1 MPEESQKKK
10 RILLVEDVY
19 DLKLVM
25 KTILETHGFDVVT
38 ASNGKAAL
46 SLYNDSFDIILTD
59 LAMPEMGGVE
69 LIREIK
75 KINPGAICLV
85 ITGYTDIYVPEEIP
99 LIHKP
104 VSSSQ
109 LVAFVEYA
117 TKLY

>member
-1 MPEESQKKK
+1 
-10 RILLVEDVY
+10 
-19 DLKLVM
+19 M